1 MNHDEHNIP
10 QPHRQ
15 VAGIRRYRSKSQ
27 RPCDLC
33 RARKV
38 LCNIP
43 DPTRPCQLC
52 DRTGRDCTFVG
63 NPNKKPRDSRTR
75 RLDSDGGGTPI
86 VVPQPEQALAQ
97 DAGVYETLRMPD
109 GEKTSGLKDTLLTY
123 FRNPIF
129 RY

>member
-1 MNHDEHNIP
+1 M
-10 QPHRQ
+10 
-15 VAGIRRYRSKSQ
+15 
-27 RPCDLC
+27 
-33 RARKV
+33 
-38 LCNIP
+38 
-43 DPTRPCQLC
+43 
-52 DRTGRDCTFVG
+52 G